1 MQHLTALQE
10 NAPFYLA
17 IILLA
22 IFAVCKIALLN
33 NNKNK

>member
-10 NAPFYLA
+10 NTPFYLA
-17 IILLA
+17 IVLLA
-22 IFAVCKIALLN
+22 IIAFCKIALLN